1 MDIFEMI
8 FYIDFYN
15 FMTDLSWMK
24 KKLKN
29 KIAWK
34 TVYLNYIWL
43 MVCVFVV
50 IEDYKV
56 YQANSL
62 TWKIKNDD
70 YQNDL
75 FVTLNGPQTSAEK

>member
-1 MDIFEMI
+1 
-8 FYIDFYN
+8 
-15 FMTDLSWMK
+15 
-24 KKLKN
+24 
-29 KIAWK
+29 
-34 TVYLNYIWL
+34 